1 MLNAV
6 KFRLIKLWVCWVIFA
21 FHLNANAGPSLQDYG
36 TLPAVSMVEISPNGN
51 LVAFRKVVDDKDI
64 LAVTSLSEKKTV
76 MMLDISKI
84 QPQGILFIN
93 NEQLFFVVSE
103 TQRVAGFRGKID
115 TSTAFILDIKTQKIR
130 QLLIPGDDRI
140 YPGQSG
146 LGRLAGISSDGE
158 YVFMPAYLGN
168 TDMVLGDTQDPN
180 YGLVKVKLKSKGRH
194 KTVASGT
201 VYSNDFF
208 VKPSGELL
216 AEERYN
222 NKTNEHSIWVFEDKK
237 GKELFKEIVPIRT
250 KAFVGVTADHSS
262 LIFLETNDET
272 GRDDYYLMNLKTGN
286 ISSTH
291 FGRNDA
297 DIEEVIIDN
306 NRVVQGVVYSGFTP
320 SYKFFDP
327 ALDARIKLLID
338 QFPDQSVFLSSMS
351 PDWKH
356 IVVKVEGSQF
366 AEDYFL
372 FANGSDKPQFLT
384 TSRPNI
390 KPEDI
395 HPIGKLIFTARDG
408 LKIPTLITIPKD
420 KLTNIKNLPAVIY
433 PHGGPES
440 HDQVEFE
447 YTAQAL
453 AENGYLVIQPQFRG
467 SDGFGLA
474 HELAGR
480 GEWGKKMQ
488 DDLTDAVKFFIGK
501 GYIDPKKICIVGS
514 SYGGYAAL
522 AGGAFT
528 PELYRCVVSVNGI
541 GDVKAM
547 LGSDKNKFGRESD
560 SFAYMQKQFGSEI
573 ADKKLLDS
581 MSPEKFVHQF
591 TAPVLLIYSE
601 DDQRV
606 PMEQSTSMFSALK
619 RAKKSVEK
627 IELKNETHHMIDG
640 KTRLQALEETVKFV
654 NQHLK

>member
-6 KFRLIKLWVCWVIFA
+6 KFRLIKWCVCWLIFA
-21 FHLNANAGPSLQDYG
+21 LHLNAIAAPSLQDYG

-51 LVAFRKVVDDKDI
+51 FVAFRKVVDDKDI
-64 LAVTSLSEKKTV
+64 LVVTSLSEKKNV

-146 LGRLAGISSDGE
+146 LGRLTGISSDGE

-194 KTVASGT
+194 KTVAIGT

-272 GRDDYYLMNLKTGN
+272 GREDYYLMNLKTGKV
-286 ISSTH
+286 SSTN

-297 DIEEVIIDN
+297 DIENVIIDN

-338 QFPDQSVFLSSMS
+338 KFPDQSVFLTSMS

-395 HPIGKLIFTARDG
+395 HPIGKLVFTARDG

-440 HDQVEFE
+440 HDRIEFE

-560 SFAYMQKQFGSEI
+560 SFAYMQKQFGSEN
-573 ADKKLLDS
+573 ADKKSLDS
-581 MSPEKFVHQF
+581 MSPEKFVNQF

-606 PMEQSTSMFSALK
+606 PMEQSTSMYSALK

-627 IELKNETHHMIDG
+627 IELKNETHNMIDS